1 MPTLWPRSRVLLR
14 RLRVR
19 RAVVAFGFVVI
30 VAPSLAGEPAFLAE
44 RPRPGFDAV
53 RPLPPVE
60 DVPPAVG
67 AGQPATAHVMLT
79 AGSESAPAIGPRG
92 PGAAAGGTDRVEPLP
107 VRRERLPAPS
117 TDSTSN
123 AAAAQDAATRD
134 ATAAE
139 ATASDATVVPPVE
152 FDTTG
157 RKATLD
163 DIINT
168 TLLMDPQL
176 RAGFENIRLADGDA
190 ITASLPPNPT
200 FGIFKGLMP
209 LGEPFTPQVEGGPP
223 QLDVFLQYP
232 VDWFLFG
239 KRVAAMQAAGLE
251 VRASQADF
259 ANLVRQRV
267 LEAAEAYYDVLE
279 AKALLEL
286 ADQDVA
292 NFRRV
297 EEITVRAVETGG
309 RPRVELSRIRLDRLQ
324 AEQERRN
331 AVRDLRIALA
341 KLRAVMGL
349 RDADVAFDV
358 AGSLDDL
365 VAVEIPAAEEAMA
378 IAVANRPDILAL
390 RRRVSQA
397 MATREAERRNAYPEV
412 APIMMYT
419 RQFQETAL
427 AAPDADSVGVGLEMT
442 VPLFDRN
449 QGNRYRADAQ
459 TVQNRRE
466 LDAALVELR
475 AEVIA
480 VEEEFRAA
488 LANSEAVAR
497 EQLELAIQVRASL
510 NQAYALGGRP
520 LIDVLDAQRN
530 FRDTYRIYIE
540 SRAEY
545 GRAIM
550 RFNAVLGRNAVF
562 GTPIPVNCKPIP

>member
-1 MPTLWPRSRVLLR
+1 V
-14 RLRVR
+14 
-19 RAVVAFGFVVI
+19 
-30 VAPSLAGEPAFLAE
+30 
-44 RPRPGFDAV
+44 RPRPPVNAVEPAGGPPRRGWPTVLLTSGGRQPADAPTIPPPAPPPHTPV
-53 RPLPPVE
+53 PVLPPAE
-60 DVPPAVG
+60 QLPAPEPLAAAADVPPVP
-67 AGQPATAHVMLT
+67 Q
-79 AGSESAPAIGPRG
+79 
-92 PGAAAGGTDRVEPLP
+92 AAGHAG
-107 VRRERLPAPS
+107 AI
-117 TDSTSN
+117 
-123 AAAAQDAATRD
+123 
-134 ATAAE
+134 
-139 ATASDATVVPPVE
+139 
-152 FDTTG
+152 
-157 RKATLD
+157 TLD
-163 DIINT
+163 QIINT

-190 ITASLPPNPT
+190 ITASLRPNPT

-209 LGEPFTPQVEGGPP
+209 LGEPFTPEVEGGPP

-251 VRASQADF
+251 VRANQAEF

-279 AKALLEL
+279 AKALVDL

-297 EEITVRAVETGG
+297 EELTARAVQTGG
-309 RPRVELSRIRLDRLQ
+309 RPQVELNRIRLDRLQ
-324 AEQERRN
+324 AEQEQRN

-341 KLRAVMGL
+341 NLRAVMGL
-349 RDADVAFDV
+349 RDADIDFDV

-365 VAVEIPAAEEAMA
+365 VATEIPDTEEALA
-378 IAVANRPDILAL
+378 QAVANRPDIVAL

-397 MATREAERRNAYPEV
+397 MASREAERRNGYPEV

-419 RQFQETAL
+419 RQFQEKAL
-427 AAPDADSVGVGLEMT
+427 EAPDADSVGVGLEMT

-466 LDAALVELR
+466 LDAALVALR

-480 VEEEFRAA
+480 VEQEFRTA

-497 EQLELAIQVRASL
+497 EQLELAIQVRAAL

-562 GTPIPVNCKPIP
+562 GTPIPTNGKRVLP

>member
-1 MPTLWPRSRVLLR
+1 MYPGREPLPSMPRLPLPPAVRSGCRPQPELLTVRALLNHVLVMAGLAVATTPTPAAELPPR
-14 RLRVR
+14 
-19 RAVVAFGFVVI
+19 FGQPL
-30 VAPSLAGEPAFLAE
+30 PSDEI
-44 RPRPGFDAV
+44 V
-53 RPLPPVE
+53 RPLPRVDDEAPSGGMPRPADAAVVLVSVAAPVA
-60 DVPPAVG
+60 DDAAGLPAAAFVPR
-67 AGQPATAHVMLT
+67 ATA
-79 AGSESAPAIGPRG
+79 AAISP
-92 PGAAAGGTDRVEPLP
+92 EL
-107 VRRERLPAPS
+107 LPAPRQA
-117 TDSTSN
+117 DD
-123 AAAAQDAATRD
+123 DAVASPVGRPATNVG
-134 ATAAE
+134 AI
-139 ATASDATVVPPVE
+139 
-152 FDTTG
+152 
-157 RKATLD
+157 TLD
-163 DIINT
+163 EIINT

-190 ITASLPPNPT
+190 ITARLPPNPT

-209 LGEPFTPQVEGGPP
+209 LGEPFTPQLEGGPP

-251 VRASQADF
+251 VRASQADY
-259 ANLVRQRV
+259 ANLVRRRV
-267 LEAAEAYYDVLE
+267 LEAAEAYYDVLQ
-279 AKALLEL
+279 AKALLDL

-297 EEITVRAVETGG
+297 EEITSRAVDTGG
-309 RPRVELSRIRLDRLQ
+309 RPRVELNRIRLDRLQ
-324 AEQERRN
+324 AEQEQRN
-331 AVRDLRIALA
+331 AVRDLRIVLA
-341 KLRAVMGL
+341 RLRAVMGL
-349 RDADVAFDV
+349 RTADITFDV

-365 VAVEIPAAEEAMA
+365 VPVEIPAAEEALA

-390 RRRVSQA
+390 RRRVAQA

-412 APIMMYT
+412 APIVMYT
-419 RQFQETAL
+419 RQYQEKAL
-427 AAPDADSVGVGLEMT
+427 EAPDADSLGFGVEMT

-466 LDAALVELR
+466 LDASLVELR

-480 VEEEFRAA
+480 VEEDFRAA
-488 LANSEAVAR
+488 LANAGAVAR
-497 EQLELAIQVRASL
+497 EQLELAIQVRSAL

-530 FRDTYRIYIE
+530 FRDTYRIYIQ

-562 GTPIPVNCKPIP
+562 GTPIPVSCNPVLP

>member
-1 MPTLWPRSRVLLR
+1 MPPPASRHPTSPRLPVADRGGSRALVGVLALALASPPATAR
-14 RLRVR
+14 EPLH
-19 RAVVAFGFVVI
+19 RAD
-30 VAPSLAGEPAFLAE
+30 
-44 RPRPGFDAV
+44 RPRPVVDGV
-53 RPLPPVE
+53 RPLPPV
-60 DVPPAVG
+60 DD
-67 AGQPATAHVMLT
+67 QPATGRTGGPPRTGVVLT
-79 AGSESAPAIGPRG
+79 GGTTAAPDALREPSAAG
-92 PGAAAGGTDRVEPLP
+92 PGPTPE
-107 VRRERLPAPS
+107 ELPAP
-117 TDSTSN
+117 
-123 AAAAQDAATRD
+123 AAGAVAT
-134 ATAAE
+134 
-139 ATASDATVVPPVE
+139 DATVVPPL
-152 FDTTG
+152 DRAADG

-163 DIINT
+163 DIIST

-176 RAGFENIRLADGDA
+176 RAGFQSIRLADGDA
-190 ITASLPPNPT
+190 ITARLAPNPT

-209 LGEPFTPQVEGGPP
+209 LGEPFTPQLEGGPP
-223 QLDVFLQYP
+223 QLDVFVQYP

-259 ANLVRQRV
+259 ANLVRRRV

-297 EEITVRAVETGG
+297 EEITVRAVESGG
-309 RPRVELSRIRLDRLQ
+309 RPQVELSRIRLDRLQ
-324 AEQERRN
+324 AEQDRRN

-341 KLRAVMGL
+341 TLRAVMGL
-349 RDADVAFDV
+349 RDADISFDV

-365 VAVEIPAAEEAMA
+365 TPVELPNAEEALA

-397 MATREAERRNAYPEV
+397 LATREVERRNAYPEV

-419 RQFQETAL
+419 RQYQETAL
-427 AAPDADSVGVGLEMT
+427 AAPDADSVGFGLEMT

-475 AEVIA
+475 AELIA
-480 VEEEFRAA
+480 VEEGFRAA

-497 EQLELAIQVRASL
+497 EQLDLAIQVRSSL

-530 FRDTYRIYIE
+530 FRDTYRIYIQ

-550 RFNAVLGRNAVF
+550 RFNAVLGRNAVS
-562 GTPIPVNCKPIP
+562 GTQIPVNGACLLP

>member
-1 MPTLWPRSRVLLR
+1 MRGPPSRHAVPLARLPAITLA
-14 RLRVR
+14 
-19 RAVVAFGFVVI
+19 AVVTLAAVCPTASRARAF
-30 VAPSLAGEPAFLAE
+30 AAE
-44 RPRPGFDAV
+44 GTPRFAQPFDDIV
-53 RPLPPVE
+53 RPLPSVDDVE
-60 DVPPAVG
+60 PAGGTPRLSGKAVVLVSGSAQAERHSDVPPA
-67 AGQPATAHVMLT
+67 ARAT
-79 AGSESAPAIGPRG
+79 PRG
-92 PGAAAGGTDRVEPLP
+92 LEPLPARSELLPAPRDPPGAAVTPL
-107 VRRERLPAPS
+107 VG
-117 TDSTSN
+117 
-123 AAAAQDAATRD
+123 Q
-134 ATAAE
+134 TAAH
-139 ATASDATVVPPVE
+139 AGTI
-152 FDTTG
+152 
-157 RKATLD
+157 TLD
-163 DIINT
+163 EIINT

-190 ITASLPPNPT
+190 ITASLRPNPT

-251 VRASQADF
+251 VRANQAEF
-259 ANLVRQRV
+259 ANRVRQRV

-279 AKALLEL
+279 AKALVDL

-297 EEITVRAVETGG
+297 EELTDRAVQTGG
-309 RPRVELSRIRLDRLQ
+309 RPRVELNRIRLDRLQ
-324 AEQERRN
+324 AEQEQRN

-341 KLRAVMGL
+341 NLRAVMGL
-349 RDADVAFDV
+349 RDADIAFDV

-365 VAVEIPAAEEAMA
+365 VPVDIPDTEEALTQ
-378 IAVANRPDILAL
+378 AVANRPDIVAL

-397 MATREAERRNAYPEV
+397 VATREAERRNAYPEV

-419 RQFQETAL
+419 RQFQEKAL
-427 AAPDADSVGVGLEMT
+427 EAPDADSVGVGLEMT

-466 LDAALVELR
+466 LEAALVALR

-480 VEEEFRAA
+480 VEHEFRTA
-488 LANSEAVAR
+488 LANSEAMAR
-497 EQLELAIQVRASL
+497 EQLELAIQVRAAL

-562 GTPIPVNCKPIP
+562 GTPIPTNGKRVLP